1 MKFYLEVV
9 QHEPLG
15 RRRRAHIVRDGHES
29 AQGCLCKA
37 ALNFENWL
45 LVEDLPED
53 IHLCRRC
60 ASSSRKNLKE
70 DESSAENL
78 RVRIH

>member
-1 MKFYLEVV
+1 MKFYLEVI

-15 RRRRAHIVRDGHES
+15 RRRRAHVVQDGHES

-45 LVEDLPED
+45 LVEELPED
-53 IHLCRRC
+53 IHLCKRC
-60 ASSSRKNLKE
+60 DSSLRKNFKEVESSS
-70 DESSAENL
+70 ENL
-78 RVRIH
+78 SVRIH